1 MCEIQVIY
9 QKKKKKKKKKRLLY
23 IYFFLNIQV
32 INYIYILYIYF

>member
-9 QKKKKKKKKKRLLY
+9 QKKKKKKKKKFFY
-23 IYFFLNIQV
+23 FFFFLNIQV

>member
-9 QKKKKKKKKKRLLY
+9 QKKKKKKKKRLLY